1 VISVAPRLC
10 AGVIDGSGTLLP
22 RTGAWSSTRVE
33 LPEYLRGV
41 ALRNV
46 LTGETVRAEE
56 RDGKAFVPAGELLRG
71 FPVALLV
78 ARDDG

>member
-1 VISVAPRLC
+1 M
-10 AGVIDGSGTLLP
+10 G
-22 RTGAWSSTRVE
+22 

-41 ALRNV
+41 ELRNV

-56 RDGKAFVPAGELLRG
+56 RDGKAFVLAGELLRG

-78 ARDDG
+78 ARDDGRVEAEEHDEQVIRV